1 MLLTLS
7 WNLPI
12 RIPISVKSL
21 FVGNIDNLFHVNTL
35 FHIYF
40 ILYSILNE
48 RENLYIAIY
57 PICSYLKMY
66 IDTNLTSYHQ
76 FLSLSTYFM
85 LSLFTLP
92 SPECFPLTYDRST
105 SKSKYDFGQLNLL
118 KVSLIFFQKVW
129 AFFYS
134 LH

>member
-1 MLLTLS
+1 MLLALS

-21 FVGNIDNLFHVNTL
+21 LVGNIDTLFHVNTL
-35 FHIYF
+35 FHLYY
-40 ILYSILNE
+40 ILYSILNK
-48 RENLYIAIY
+48 RENLDIAIY
-57 PICSYLKMY
+57 PICSHLKMY
-66 IDTNLTSYHQ
+66 TDTNLTSYHQ
-76 FLSLSTYFM
+76 FLSLSIYFM

-92 SPECFPLTYDRST
+92 SRECSPLTYDRST
-105 SKSKYDFGQLNLL
+105 SKPKYDFGHLNLL
-118 KVSLIFFQKVW
+118 KVSLIFFQKVR